1 MYHACLFTKQGHSE
15 RGGGVYRYMFVESY
29 NRDYDMNG
37 CTE

>member
-15 RGGGVYRYMFVESY
+15 RGGVYRYMFVESY